1 MNRVELINHPNQQFS
16 IDLANNRYDLTI
28 KDCDGFMVIDITC
41 NNQVIVQG
49 QRLLPGIP
57 LIPYPYREQG
67 NFLLVTEKEE
77 LADWQKFNIS
87 QFLYFIADSELAE
100 IRSD

>member
-1 MNRVELINHPNQQFS
+1 MNRVELINYPNQQFS
-16 IDLANNRYDLTI
+16 IKVDNKQYDLVI

-49 QRLLPGIP
+49 QRLLPSTP

-67 NFLLVTEKEE
+67 NFILVTEKEE
-77 LADWQKFNIS
+77 LADWRKFNIS
-87 QFLYFIADSELAE
+87 QFLYFVSDAELAE